1 MDLRTLLA
9 IVIGSAF
16 AAASA
21 GAATTAEIVARVSRE
36 HVEASVAALVGQ
48 RATMSERDVAAA
60 WIEATLDSYGY
71 VASRHGDSYLGN
83 VVATLPGTER
93 PDEVLVIGAH
103 FDTVYG
109 TPGAD
114 DNASGVAGMLEVA
127 RAIAAVP
134 QAATIEFVA
143 YDREEDYLDGSWAH
157 AGEIAGSGRTVLGM
171 VSLEMIGFRC
181 TEPACQFPF
190 GNLGTCFQVS
200 TQGVSV
206 GTYIGVAANTA
217 STPLLDAF
225 VTSAATHVPA
235 LQVEWALV
243 RDDGACFPATRRSD
257 HASFWD
263 HGFPAMMVTDTAEY
277 RNKNYHAATDTYA
290 TLDFEFATNVT
301 RATTAWA
308 IAMAPEPDGCA
319 APLAALAALALRRRL
334 SREPASGRRAARA

>member
-1 MDLRTLLA
+1 MLLG
-9 IVIGSAF
+9 VVMGSAL
-16 AAASA
+16 AAPA
-21 GAATTAEIVARVSRE
+21 GAATTAQIVARVSRE
-36 HVEASVAALVGQ
+36 QVEASVAALEGQ
-48 RATMSERDVAAA
+48 RADLEERIATAQ

-71 VASRHGDSYLGN
+71 AAERSDDTYWN
-83 VVATLPGTER
+83 VTATLPGTER
-93 PDEVLVIGAH
+93 PEEVVVVGAH
-103 FDTVYG
+103 FDTVFG

-127 RAIAAVP
+127 RVLAASP
-134 QAATIEFVA
+134 RPATIEFVA
-143 YDREEDYLDGSWAH
+143 FDAEESWLEGSWAH
-157 AGEIAGSGRTVLGM
+157 ASDLAGSGRTVLGM

-181 TEPACQFPF
+181 TELYCQFPF

-200 TQGVSV
+200 TQGVNI
-206 GTYIGVAANTA
+206 GTYIGVVANTA

-225 VTSAATHVPA
+225 VASASTHAPA
-235 LQVEWALV
+235 LQVEWARV
-243 RDDGACFPATRRSD
+243 RDDGSCFPATRRSD

-263 HGFPAMMVTDTAEY
+263 QGFPALMITDTAEY

-308 IAMAPEPDGCA
+308 IAMAPEPEGCA